1 MPLPQIKTILYTSN
15 MGKHTR
21 AVFRHAVQQ
30 ALTFEAKLY
39 YLHVFEPIGEV
50 GRALMRGYLPKD
62 MIEKMHSEGLE
73 NLKGEIRLRV
83 DKFLQDE
90 VAKLEDISHLEI
102 DTLVE
107 QGNRAEMIIDVCREI
122 DADLIVMGSSK
133 QLGRSSATTKAVI
146 RSGICPVLVIPTHK

>member
-1 MPLPQIKTILYTSN
+1 MPLPQIKTILYTSS

-50 GRALMRGYLPKD
+50 GRALMRGYIPKE

-73 NLKGEIRLRV
+73 NLKGEIRQRV
-83 DKFLQDE
+83 EKFFSDE
-90 VAKLEDISHLEI
+90 VAKLEDLPNLEVH
-102 DTLVE
+102 TLVE

-122 DADLIVMGSSK
+122 NADLIVMGSSK
-133 QLGRSSATTKAVI
+133 QLGRASTTTKAVI
-146 RSGICPVLVIPTHK
+146 RAGICPVLVIPTHK